1 MCLKPRLMRESLR
14 YDNTS
19 RRIIIIIIII
29 AFHPGSEHRPHTSNF
44 HSPLSW
50 AIWVS
55 SPHECPI
62 VTISLSTHLL
72 HVSLGLFR
80 PLLPC
85 GFHLRD
91 CLVKLPLGFLKVWPI
106 QRHFLF
112 PISSFIGT
120 WPALSQRSSF
130 RTLSSHLIL
139 RMVLRHLLTK
149 VWTFFNVPAVAF
161 QVSHPYSRTDFTFEL
176 KSLNFVFLEILVAL
190 HTFPSWVN
198 AALAFPILALTS
210 ASVPPLPSIML
221 PR

>member
-1 MCLKPRLMRESLR
+1 MVQ
-14 YDNTS
+14 NV
-19 RRIIIIIIII
+19 IIIIIII

-44 HSPLSW
+44 QSPLFW
-50 AIWVS
+50 ATLFS

-91 CLVKLPLGFLKVWPI
+91 CLVMLPFGFLNVWPI
-106 QRHFLF
+106 QRHLLF
-112 PISSFIGT
+112 PISFFIGV

-149 VWTFFNVPAVAF
+149 V
-161 QVSHPYSRTDFTFEL
+161 
-176 KSLNFVFLEILVAL
+176 
-190 HTFPSWVN
+190 
-198 AALAFPILALTS
+198 
-210 ASVPPLPSIML
+210 
-221 PR
+221 